1 MIDRRENNEK
11 LFSVD
16 VKLTT
21 EREDKHVKI

>member
-21 EREDKHVKI
+21 ERKDKHVKI